1 MLGSYMEDIGITAA
15 QFQESCGRGQGKAL
29 AKFQHRL
36 FEQVGPGQG
45 SSQVPAKAFRT
56 GGTRG
61 KALAK
66 FQQRLFEQVGQGV
79 L

>member
-36 FEQVGPGQG
+36 FEQVGPGG
-45 SSQVPAKAFRT
+45 R
-56 GGTRG
+56 
-61 KALAK
+61 ALAK
-66 FQQRLFEQVGQGV
+66 FQHRLFEQVGQGG